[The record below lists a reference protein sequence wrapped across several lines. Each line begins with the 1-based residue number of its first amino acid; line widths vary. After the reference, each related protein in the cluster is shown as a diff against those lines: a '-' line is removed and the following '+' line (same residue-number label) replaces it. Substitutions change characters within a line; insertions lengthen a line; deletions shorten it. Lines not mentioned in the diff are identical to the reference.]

1 MGHMGQV
8 GHFKMTHL
16 YHPPFQMEHASRGTL
31 LDAYNQSGDGVH
43 LDAVDRE

>member
-31 LDAYNQSGDGVH
+31 LDAYSGS
-43 LDAVDRE
+43 R